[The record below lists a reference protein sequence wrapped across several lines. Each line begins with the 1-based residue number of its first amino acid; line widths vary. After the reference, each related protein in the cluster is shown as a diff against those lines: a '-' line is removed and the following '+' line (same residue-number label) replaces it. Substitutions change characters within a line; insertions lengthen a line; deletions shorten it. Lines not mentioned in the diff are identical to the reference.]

1 MQADDRSVMYKG
13 PQRTCIG
20 CRRTLNKS
28 DVVRIVA
35 GPSGLVI
42 DYREKLPGRGVYV
55 CPDPKCIKTALFREG
70 LSRGLKTNIKAPAFD
85 EFIRMLI
92 GAVKDKM
99 ISLIA
104 MSAKAGMLKAGYSAV
119 KDSIEK
125 ARASL
130 VITASD
136 ASDETV
142 ERLMPSGDMAIC
154 HRAPF
159 KKDEIGGILG
169 RGEVAV
175 LSIEH
180 KGFAASIS
188 KELVRLKTLLNK
200 HE

>member
-1 MQADDRSVMYKG
+1 MQADDRSAMSKT
-13 PQRTCIG
+13 PRRTCIG
-20 CRRTLNKS
+20 CRKSLNKS

-42 DYREKLPGRGVYV
+42 DYREKLPGRGVYI
-55 CPDPKCIKTALFREG
+55 CPDPKCIKTAISKDS
-70 LSRGLKTNIKAPAFD
+70 LSRGLKTSVKAPAFD
-85 EFIRMLI
+85 EFIRMLS

-104 MSAKAGMLKAGYSAV
+104 MAAKAGMLKAGYSAV

-125 ARASL
+125 ARGLL
-130 VITASD
+130 VITSSD
-136 ASDETV
+136 ASDATV
-142 ERLMPSGDMAIC
+142 ERLMLPDGVNAC
-154 HRAPF
+154 LRAPF

-169 RGEVAV
+169 RDEVAV

-180 KGFAASIS
+180 KGFADSIS
-188 KELVRLKTLLNK
+188 KELVRLKTLLNN